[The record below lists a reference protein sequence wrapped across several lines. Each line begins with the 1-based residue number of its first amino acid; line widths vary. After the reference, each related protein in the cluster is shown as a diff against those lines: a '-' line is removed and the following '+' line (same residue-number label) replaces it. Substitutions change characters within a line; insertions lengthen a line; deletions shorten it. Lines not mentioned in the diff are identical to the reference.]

1 MCSARCPFW
10 ALKPLSM
17 KYFIY
22 CRKSSEDKKKQIQS
36 IPDQLAWADEV
47 AKARELE
54 IIETF
59 TDSKTGTKPGREGF
73 NAMIEAVSEQAEP
86 VGIICWK
93 MDRLA
98 RNPIDE
104 GAIKFAFIQNKI
116 THILAKDREFRE
128 GENQILM
135 GVEFGAATQY
145 SIELS
150 RNVKRGMKSKVEKGW
165 KPGLAPLGYLNDY
178 VGLKGE
184 KKIHSDPERFEP
196 MKKMWQMLLSGVH
209 TVPKIQET
217 ANDKWGFRDRRGKK
231 LARSTLY
238 DAFSN
243 QFYAG
248 MFRWDGLHQGN
259 HEPMITLEEFDQAQ
273 LILGRK
279 GKPRHQKHEHEY
291 TGLMRCGECGF
302 MITAEPPKI
311 KRQKNGNVHTYH
323 YMRCSKRKPDYKC
336 SQKCI
341 QKKDL
346 EDQIKDVLD
355 SIEISPAFEEWVFAQ
370 LRVENKK
377 ETEKL
382 VNERSQLQKQFNDN
396 EAMIENLTDKLL
408 KRVVSD
414 ADYKINLKRFEE
426 RREHLRKEM
435 RIYDERKDNWL
446 DEVEKTFKL
455 ARDARKLFIEGGRD
469 EKRKTLMEIGSN
481 LLLKDQVV
489 LVEAKIPYI
498 SIRDA
503 VEKERPILRRF
514 EPANQGLDKLKKA
527 SLEKLIPI
535 WSG

>member
-1 MCSARCPFW
+1 
-10 ALKPLSM
+10 M

-36 IPDQLAWADEV
+36 IPDQLAWASEV
-47 AKARELE
+47 AKTRELE

-73 NAMIEAVSEQAEP
+73 NAMIEAILNQGEP
-86 VGIICWK
+86 VGIVCWK

-104 GAIKFAFIQNKI
+104 GAIKYAFIQGKI
-116 THILAKDREFRE
+116 KHILAKDREFRE

-165 KPGLAPLGYLNDY
+165 KPGLAPLGYLNDP

-184 KKIHSDPERFEP
+184 KKIYPDPERFEQV
-196 MKKMWQMLLSGVH
+196 KNMWKMLLSGAH
-209 TVPKIQET
+209 TVPQILNI
-217 ANDKWGFRDRRGKK
+217 ANEKWSFRDKRGTK
-231 LARSTLY
+231 LSRSTLY
-238 DAFSN
+238 DIFNN
-243 QFYAG
+243 QFYTG

-259 HEPMITLEEFDQAQ
+259 HEPMVTLEEFDQAQ
-273 LILGRK
+273 AILGAK
-279 GKPRHQKHEHEY
+279 GKPRLQTHEHNY
-291 TGLMRCGECGF
+291 TGIIRCAECGY

-311 KRQKNGNVHTYH
+311 RRNKTNGKVRTYH
-323 YMRCSKRKPDYKC
+323 YMRCSKRNPNHKC

-341 QKKDL
+341 QVKDL
-346 EDQIKDVLD
+346 EDQVNDLLD
-355 SIEISPAFEEWVFAQ
+355 SIEISPAYEEWVFRQ
-370 LRVENKK
+370 LRDDNKK
-377 ETEKL
+377 ETAKL
-382 VNERSQLQKQFNDN
+382 IGERSQLQKQFNDN

-408 KRVVSD
+408 KKVVSD
-414 ADYKINLKRFEE
+414 VDYKIHLKRFEE

-435 RIYDERKDNWL
+435 QNYDERKDNWL
-446 DEVEKTFKL
+446 DEVEKAFEL
-455 ARDARKLFIEGGRD
+455 ARDARKLFVKGGRD
-469 EKRKTLMEIGSN
+469 EKRKALIEIGSN
-481 LLLKDQVV
+481 LLLKNQVV